1 MPTTTFGLEKTLPAS
16 CIPHLISP
24 SHLRRLLCCGRVRLA
39 RAIQE
44 GTIPQPVEV
53 AGRLVFRLRDV
64 APTLEKAGLSHL
76 LPPDLAA
83 AADAVEAPK

>member
-16 CIPHLISP
+16 CLPHLISP
-24 SHLRRLLCCGRVRLA
+24 ERFRRLLCVGRVRFA
-39 RAIQE
+39 RALQA
-44 GTIPQPVEV
+44 GQLPQPVEI

-64 APTLEKAGLSHL
+64 APVLVLAGLADL

-83 AADAVEAPK
+83 AAGAVEAPK